1 VLSLFDGI
9 SAARIALERAG
20 IKVDRY
26 YASEIK
32 PHAIKITQA
41 MFPDT
46 IQLGDITKIDFTALP
61 PVDFIV
67 FGSPCQDLSCANSEQ
82 KGLEGERSGLFF
94 YAVEAIRIC
103 RPRWFLMENV
113 ASMKPGEKE
122 KISLALS
129 EFYTNDLLAMYC
141 EPIRINSRLVSA
153 QMRDRLYWCNW
164 SVNQPK
170 DRGIILQ
177 DILEQG
183 GDALDEKS
191 YAITATYKKDSGFR
205 RQRTMVGMQQR
216 AHEYSKGGLFSE
228 RNPSLTVNG
237 GFADNNH
244 VVSIAQKG
252 KSFAVTA
259 NYGKMNAKNFEK
271 GQGELISIALK
282 DKAPCVSSEIGG
294 FTNYSKEHGYA
305 ETQALIVDVP
315 RSYFEHDK
323 SYPVTANYG
332 RKAGIADHT
341 KNCAELIKVGN
352 IKNDSISCRVYSP
365 EGKSAS
371 QNANG
376 GGQGAKT
383 GLYQIGENVRKLTPR
398 ECCRLQTYDERVFDY
413 FTIHRPPQKHKVI
426 ETVRLDIG
434 STAIIREKEINH
446 EWEEYQKT
454 AHKSYMSKSSFYN
467 VFGDSFTVDVIVHIL
482 QCNGEMMGQ

>member
-1 VLSLFDGI
+1 
-9 SAARIALERAG
+9 
-20 IKVDRY
+20 
-26 YASEIK
+26 
-32 PHAIKITQA
+32 
-41 MFPDT
+41 
-46 IQLGDITKIDFTALP
+46 
-61 PVDFIV
+61 V

-113 ASMKPGEKE
+113 ASMKPGEKG
-122 KISLALS
+122 KISLTLGES
-129 EFYTNDLLAMYC
+129 YTNDLLAMYC
-141 EPIRINSRLVSA
+141 EPIRINSSLVSA

-164 SVNQPK
+164 NVNQPK
-170 DRGIILQ
+170 DKGIILQ

-183 GDALDEKS
+183 GDALSEKS
-191 YAITATYKKDSGFR
+191 YAITATYKKDSSSR
-205 RQRTMVGMQQR
+205 RQRT
-216 AHEYSKGGLFSE
+216 
-228 RNPSLTVNG
+228 
-237 GFADNNH
+237 
-244 VVSIAQKG
+244 VVSVAQKD
-252 KSFAVTA
+252 KAFAVTA

-282 DKAPCVSSEIGG
+282 DKAPCVLSGFGG

-305 ETQALIVDVP
+305 ETQDLIVDVP
-315 RSYFEHDK
+315 KSYFEHNK
-323 SYPVTANYG
+323 SYPLTASYG
-332 RKAGIADHT
+332 KKAGIADHT

-365 EGKSAS
+365 EGKATS

-376 GGQGAKT
+376 GGQGTKT

-398 ECCRLQTYDERVFDY
+398 ECCLLQTYDERVFDY

-426 ETVRLDIG
+426 E
-434 STAIIREKEINH
+434 AIRPDNGRAAVVREKEINPD
-446 EWEEYQKT
+446 WAEYHKT
-454 AHKSYMSKSSFYN
+454 VHKSYMSKSLFYN

-482 QCNGEMMGQ
+482 RCNKEMMGQ

>member
-9 SAARIALERAG
+9 SAARVALERAG

-32 PHAIKITQA
+32 PHAIKIAQT
-41 MFPDT
+41 MFHDT
-46 IQLGDITKIDFTALP
+46 IQLGDVTKIDFTALP
-61 PVDFIV
+61 TIDFIV

-113 ASMKPGEKE
+113 ASMKPSEKG
-122 KISLALS
+122 KISLTLG

-141 EPIRINSRLVSA
+141 EPIRINSSLVSA

-164 SVNQPK
+164 SVSQPK
-170 DRGIILQ
+170 DKEIILQ

-183 GDALDEKS
+183 GDALSEKS
-191 YAITATYKKDSGFR
+191 YAIAATYKKDSSFR
-205 RQRTMVGMQQR
+205 RQRTMVGMQQG
-216 AHEYSKGGLFSE
+216 AHGNNKSD
-228 RNPSLTVNG
+228 
-237 GFADNNH
+237 DNLG
-244 VVSIAQKG
+244 VSVAQKG

-282 DKAPCVSSEIGG
+282 NKAPCVSSVIGG
-294 FTNYSKEHGYA
+294 FNNYSKEHGYA
-305 ETQALIVDVP
+305 IETQALIVDAP
-315 RSYFEHDK
+315 
-323 SYPVTANYG
+323 
-332 RKAGIADHT
+332 
-341 KNCAELIKVGN
+341 KNCAELIKIGN

-365 EGKSAS
+365 EGKATS

-376 GGQGAKT
+376 GGQGCKT
-383 GLYQIGENVRKLTPR
+383 GLYQVGENVRKLTPR

-426 ETVRLDIG
+426 EAIGLDNG
-434 STAIIREKEINH
+434 RSAVVREKEINPD
-446 EWEEYQKT
+446 WAEYHKT
-454 AHKSYMSKSSFYN
+454 VHKSYMSKSSFYN

-482 QCNGEMMGQ
+482 RCNKEMMGQ